1 MGGVPLASWFNR
13 LRNGLAPQKSSRCLS
28 PHWVQN
34 SDRMTFPQAG
44 TLSAKAGVM
53 LNRWTTGPIDP
64 MAQTEQPKLGRKP
77 RGEPHTMQSIES

>member
-1 MGGVPLASWFNR
+1 
-13 LRNGLAPQKSSRCLS
+13 
-28 PHWVQN
+28 
-34 SDRMTFPQAG
+34 MTFPQTG